1 MTDLS
6 LFANQIKLL
15 EGLDTLTELNVLS
28 FGQNLFTAHD
38 EPVGY
43 LKKLKNKLEVLKMA
57 DNPFSFTGQNEAD
70 YKLFTIEMLKGLK
83 YLDFE
88 LIDDQ
93 MRKAAE
99 LKYGE
104 ANNDAENA
112 AAGEEGEVEKEVDLE
127 LQEARIDCTERML
140 DNILNQFEDNNKLKV
155 LPGFENE
162 WQKYDEQVND
172 QT

>member
-1 MTDLS
+1 
-6 LFANQIKLL
+6 
-15 EGLDTLTELNVLS
+15 
-28 FGQNLFTAHD
+28 
-38 EPVGY
+38 
-43 LKKLKNKLEVLKMA
+43 MA

-83 YLDFE
+83 YLDYE

-127 LQEARIDCTERML
+127 L
-140 DNILNQFEDNNKLKV
+140 
-155 LPGFENE
+155 
-162 WQKYDEQVND
+162 
-172 QT
+172 